1 MFLGPVQNAPPPL
14 DVDNDDDDVVDASDK
29 MKRPVNRHNKHKVT
43 VSFHA
48 PLTLAISLHGD
59 DKGMM
64 LSRVRRFRRWQMAER
79 TRLLF
84 FQVLLVHVLHFMRHL
99 AHKLTPFHRFDL
111 EIYFVD

>member
-1 MFLGPVQNAPPPL
+1 MPPPL
-14 DVDNDDDDVVDASDK
+14 DVDDDDDDVVDASDK
-29 MKRPVNRHNKHKVT
+29 IKRPVNRHNKHKVT

-48 PLTLAISLHGD
+48 PLTLAISLHGG

-84 FQVLLVHVLHFMRHL
+84 FSGFIGTCS
-99 AHKLTPFHRFDL
+99 AFHEAFCTQTNT
-111 EIYFVD
+111 I